1 MRRTSHVNGNQA
13 RVNSVNHSMQIQEP
27 AMLLKLTYTN
37 RINNRRKSFFLE
49 FLLSYYPFLC

>member
-37 RINNRRKSFFLE
+37 RINSS
-49 FLLSYYPFLC
+49 LSLIFQVANYRISC